1 MQQGDNKPLLWKCY
15 YPAYVEGKINSLKET
30 LLATGPQLNQVGL
43 STEKRFRDLAEKNL
57 ALMPE
62 AAYSKAWF
70 KQDSIR
76 ASGCYWN
83 KSVLII
89 PILDSHDYYMVSF
102 FS

>member
-1 MQQGDNKPLLWKCY
+1 MQQGDNKPLLWKCV
-15 YPAYVEGKINSLKET
+15 YPNYQEGKINFCDQK
-30 LLATGPQLNQVGL
+30 LLATGISINQVGL
-43 STEKRFRDLAEKNL
+43 STEKRFRELAEKNL
-57 ALMPE
+57 ALIPE
-62 AAYSKAWF
+62 AAYNKAWF

-89 PILDSHDYYMVSF
+89 PIENSRNYYQVSF